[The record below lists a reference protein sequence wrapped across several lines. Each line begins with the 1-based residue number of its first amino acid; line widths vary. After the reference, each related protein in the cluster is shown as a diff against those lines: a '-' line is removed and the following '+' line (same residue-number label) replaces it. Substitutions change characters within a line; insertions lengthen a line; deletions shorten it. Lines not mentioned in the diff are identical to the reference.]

1 MKRVGISVPC
11 AFILALT
18 VRTPQRKRQDDWPHS
33 DATAGEFHQ
42 RGQRRRDLRPALP
55 NAWRE
60 NGSRRPGRQT
70 ALFHPG
76 FELGLLSPVS
86 CPRAEASTLISRARF
101 VPREP
106 SSTPPNAEFKC
117 QQQSSKLISGHARA
131 LEVPFKS
138 FPNVKCRT
146 EGTNFQS
153 QHCSPA
159 VWRGG
164 ES

>member
-76 FELGLLSPVS
+76 FELGLLFPVS

-106 SSTPPNAEFKC
+106 SSTTQLHPPQRRVQMSTTKFKVDFWPRQSSGSPLQELPKC
-117 QQQSSKLISGHARA
+117 QI
-131 LEVPFKS
+131 PY
-138 FPNVKCRT
+138 
-146 EGTNFQS
+146 
-153 QHCSPA
+153 
-159 VWRGG
+159 
-164 ES
+164 